1 MGLCLIGYASAGAVT
16 VWRIDWLRRR
26 VRAGALGEQ
35 TPGGGGHKLARLR
48 SLKHVSAWWESACA
62 FPPAQRP
69 LASAGQT
76 HRHPAPAPASA
87 TRLASLWEKK
97 MGVAFEGGEAAI
109 SFVGKFGAFALKG
122 NVIDLAVDVI
132 IGSAFG
138 KIVDAAVADLI
149 MPLVGLALGG
159 IASRSHTPTHPTEK
173 HTPSCPPPSAHPFL
187 SLPTERSPGWL
198 RPGRES
204 GGGESGQP
212 R

>member
-1 MGLCLIGYASAGAVT
+1 
-16 VWRIDWLRRR
+16 
-26 VRAGALGEQ
+26 
-35 TPGGGGHKLARLR
+35 
-48 SLKHVSAWWESACA
+48 
-62 FPPAQRP
+62 
-69 LASAGQT
+69 
-76 HRHPAPAPASA
+76 
-87 TRLASLWEKK
+87 

-122 NVIDLAVDVI
+122 IVIDLAVGVI

-159 IASRSHTPTHPTEK
+159 IDFSSYYLPQMNRLIASRSHTPTHPTER

-212 R
+212 RRAGVGREGKRMRFPSRRTHD